1 MVVHIADIDTVEVQ
15 FLLGLKMVSN
25 YLKYNEI
32 LKYKYILVKF

>member
-1 MVVHIADIDTVEVQ
+1 
-15 FLLGLKMVSN
+15 LGLKMVSN